1 MKQLF
6 THIDQ
11 ATLRF
16 KIPTLLTL
24 CLWASF
30 QLSAQVK
37 TSVDTTRIKIG
48 GEVVYKIE
56 VETDT
61 TKQVVFPE
69 SQTFLPFEVIE
80 FYNIDTVKKSDKY
93 QLIKK
98 YGLTS
103 FDSGWYQIPRQKILI
118 NEQPFFSDSLYI
130 YIQDVVVDTT
140 KQKLFDIKPIIEV
153 EKPQKNWWPI
163 ILITLLIL
171 AIIAF
176 LIYWFIWRKKP
187 LTEAERIAQL
197 PPFERA
203 KAELKNLEN
212 SRYLIEDKS
221 KEYYSELTR
230 IIRTFIDE
238 KVYNKALE
246 STTAQLI
253 EHLELLSEAKDFTL
267 KKETIKQIDTIFKRA
282 DLAKFAK
289 QQPEMVIAEAD
300 LKETDF
306 IIDEINKL
314 LPEPSEEEKLL
325 DEAYRK
331 AQEQKA
337 KRKKIIITAAIAV
350 FLFIATIVG
359 FGLKYGFV
367 YIKDVVFQNSSLELL
382 EGDWVDSDYGMPPI
396 SISTPEVLMR
406 IDAPTPEDLKD
417 KMQVTAYGY
426 ELKNKLT
433 IALVTTNVL
442 EKIENFDLSIAVEGS
457 LQILENRGITD
468 IITLNEMF
476 KTPNGAEGLKTYG
489 TLKVPKGTSGNF
501 IDGKYVMLSFSADDK
516 VIQQITLVWS
526 AGDTYADDIANRI
539 INSVELQPKELQPK
553 SE

>member
-1 MKQLF
+1 
-6 THIDQ
+6 
-11 ATLRF
+11 
-16 KIPTLLTL
+16 
-24 CLWASF
+24 
-30 QLSAQVK
+30 LSAQVR

-80 FYNIDTVKKSDKY
+80 FYNTDTVKKDDKF

-103 FDSGWYQIPRQKILI
+103 FDSGWYQIPQQKILI

-130 YIQDVVVDTT
+130 YIQDVIVDTT
-140 KQKLFDIKPIIEV
+140 KQKLYDIKPIIEV
-153 EKPQKNWWPI
+153 EKPKKNWWPVI
-163 ILITLLIL
+163 IIVLSAL

-176 LIYWFIWRKKP
+176 LIYWFVWRKKP

-212 SRYLIEDKS
+212 SRFLIEDKS

-230 IIRTFIDE
+230 IIRSFIDE
-238 KVYNKALE
+238 KVYDKALE

-253 EHLELLSEAKDFTL
+253 ERLELLSEANEFSL
-267 KKETIKQIDTIFKRA
+267 KKDIITQIDTIFKRA

-289 QQPEMVIAEAD
+289 QQPEMAVAEAD
-300 LKETDF
+300 LKETDV

-337 KRKKIIITAAIAV
+337 KRKKIIITAAIAT
-350 FLFIATIVG
+350 FLVIATIIG
-359 FGLKYGFV
+359 LGLKYGFV
-367 YIKDVVFQNSSLELL
+367 YIKDVGFQNSSLELL
-382 EGDWVDSDYGMPPI
+382 EGEWVDSEYGMPPI

-406 IDAPTPEDLKD
+406 IDAQVPEELKD
-417 KMQVTAYGY
+417 NMHVTSYGY
-426 ELKNKLT
+426 ELKDKFT
-433 IALVTTNVL
+433 IALVTTNL
-442 EKIENFDLSIAVEGS
+442 KEKVENFDLSTAVEGS
-457 LQILENRGITD
+457 LQTLEARGITD

-489 TLKVPKGTSGNF
+489 TLKVPKGSTGNY
-501 IDGKYVMLSFSADDK
+501 IDGKYVMLSFSAEDK
-516 VIQQITLVWS
+516 IIQQIILVWG
-526 AGDTYADDIANRI
+526 ANDTYADDISERI
-539 INSVELQPKELQPK
+539 INSIELQPKELQPK